1 MTSTKRL
8 IRISEHYKSPIPLE
22 ESEKFSIEEIE
33 ILEKEFS
40 KCVRVLISYVGVVLA
55 DIGDIIAY
63 RHGLH
68 FYARK

>member
-1 MTSTKRL
+1 MSVGISADIGILKWIL
-8 IRISEHYKSPIPLE
+8 ILNYQIIYLN
-22 ESEKFSIEEIE
+22 
-33 ILEKEFS
+33 
-40 KCVRVLISYVGVVLA
+40 VLLLVVLA